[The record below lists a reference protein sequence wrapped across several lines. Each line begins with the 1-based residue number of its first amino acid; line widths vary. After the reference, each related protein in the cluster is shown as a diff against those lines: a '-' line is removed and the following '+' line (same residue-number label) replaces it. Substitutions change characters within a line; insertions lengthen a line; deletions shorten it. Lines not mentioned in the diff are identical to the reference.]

1 MHKVRVTYLF
11 IWVRTWQRTFTD
23 DDFEN
28 SIDQYCFLNDISFR
42 LLCDKAQAKRTGSIR
57 DLLSCQSIS
66 VKSKN

>member
-28 SIDQYCFLNDISFR
+28 SIDLYCFLNDICFR
-42 LLCDKAQAKRTGSIR
+42 LKHGINVQYLYNK
-57 DLLSCQSIS
+57 SIS
-66 VKSKN
+66 TKSKN